1 MRWTAKNQQLPE
13 ENRRNLPTILTGRF
27 CRGGCPEATMSFF
40 GSLFAKESVVGI
52 DIGTHSIKAIQIE
65 PHRFGWR
72 VTRAGSIATPEGA
85 VQDGLVADPGGVAI
99 AIGGMLRAGNMTPTS
114 AVVSVAGPM
123 VAVRQVRLPKA
134 PEAQLSRLVRYEAAK
149 HLPNPVDDFAIA
161 YEVLAPSLDDPRQLE
176 VMLVAAPRA
185 MVESRVATIERV
197 GLDIT
202 AVDLEAFSAQRA
214 IMELDT
220 ADYRD
225 KSLRA
230 LVDIGA
236 SHTEVTLISGSD
248 FVLTRS
254 VPIAGNTF
262 SHGLVQHYGLDF
274 KDAELRK
281 QWVDM
286 SVLVTGLGSRDDV
299 ELAKIVQVS
308 VDDLLREIRR
318 SIQFFQSQ
326 LSETGQAIHL
336 AEILLTGG
344 ASQMR
349 GLPEFV
355 SARLGI
361 SSRMVDPMVGS
372 RLLIDAQ
379 AEDEVQ
385 RYGPSFGIAL
395 GLALK
400 ESDLGAGAA
409 KR

>member
-1 MRWTAKNQQLPE
+1 
-13 ENRRNLPTILTGRF
+13 
-27 CRGGCPEATMSFF
+27 MSFF
-40 GSLFAKESVVGI
+40 GSLFAKESMVGI

-85 VQDGLVADPGGVAI
+85 VQDGLVNDPGGVAI
-99 AIGGMLRAGNMTPTS
+99 AIGEMLRSANMAPTT

-123 VAVRQVRLPKA
+123 VAVRQVRLPKV
-134 PEAQLSRLVRYEAAK
+134 PDAQLSRLVRYEAAK
-149 HLPNPVDDFAIA
+149 HLPNSVDDFAIA
-161 YEVLAPSLDDPRQLE
+161 HELLGPSLDDPRQLE
-176 VMLVAAPRA
+176 VMLVAAPREA
-185 MVESRVATIERV
+185 VESRVATLERA
-197 GLDIT
+197 GLDIA

-214 IMELDT
+214 IVELE
-220 ADYRD
+220 AAEYRD
-225 KSLRA
+225 QSLRA

-236 SHTEVTLISGSD
+236 SHTEVTLISGND

-262 SHGLVQHYGLDF
+262 SNALVQQYGLDF

-281 QWVDM
+281 QRVDM

-355 SARLGI
+355 AARLGI
-361 SSRMVDPMVGS
+361 PSRLVDPMVGS

-385 RYGPSFGIAL
+385 RHGPSFGIAL

-400 ESDLGAGAA
+400 ESDPAAGAA